1 MLNCLFL
8 EGGRMAGKDIIIMRQ
23 KELKRLHV
31 VHKVMEGEL
40 TQVEAAE
47 ILSLSER
54 QIGRIVTRIREEG
67 DNGIQH
73 RSRGKESHRRLPK
86 KLKDRVVALYV
97 QKYKGFGPTFTAEK
111 LFEIDAIGLSKET
124 VRKWLLEAGQWQKD
138 RKPRTHRQWRERKW
152 HCGQMVQMDGSHHDW
167 FEGRRPKC
175 VLMGYIDDATSRIFC
190 RFYEYEGTIPAMDS
204 FKRYSRAHGLPMSV
218 YFDKH
223 TTYKS
228 TAEPSIEDEINA
240 TEPLSE
246 FGRALRELG
255 VELIHAHSPQAKGRV
270 ERMFNT
276 LQDRLVKEMT
286 LRGITTIEE
295 ANTYLKS
302 YLSAHNKRFAVKPK
316 EQNDL
321 HRDVPK
327 GFNLDTVLCIRTER
341 TLRNDFTIAHNG
353 KLYQIQEVVKSKKVL
368 VQERVNGTML
378 ITQNDTRLKFKEI
391 TARPQKQQKPA
402 RMHRKRKVHIPST
415 DHPWRKWNYQVSDKQ
430 ENQRE
435 KLIEVAA

>member
-31 VHKVMEGEL
+31 IHKIMEGEL
-40 TQVEAAE
+40 TQVQAAE

-54 QIGRIVTRIREEG
+54 QIGRIVKRIKTEG

-73 RSRGKESHRRLPK
+73 QSRGKESGRRLPK
-86 KLKDRVVALYV
+86 KLQDRVVELYV

-111 LFEIDAIGLSKET
+111 LFEIDAIDLSKET
-124 VRKWLLEAGQWQKD
+124 LRKWLIEAGQWQKG
-138 RKPRTHRQWRERKW
+138 RKTRTHRQWRERKW

-175 VLMGYIDDATSRIFC
+175 VLMGYIDDATGRIYC

-204 FKRYSRAHGLPMSV
+204 FKRYIRAHGIPMSV

-228 TAEPSIEDEINA
+228 PAEPSIEDEING

-286 LRGITTIEE
+286 LRGIATIED
-295 ANTYLKS
+295 ANRYVKN
-302 YLSAHNKRFAVKPK
+302 YLSSHNKRFAVKPK

-321 HRDVPK
+321 HREIPR
-327 GFNLDTVLCIRTER
+327 GLNLDTILCVKTER
-341 TLRNDFTIAHNG
+341 TLRNDSTIGHNG
-353 KLYQIQEVVKSKKVL
+353 KFYQIQEVVRSKKVL
-368 VQERVNGTML
+368 VEERVNGRMR
-378 ITQNDTRLKFKEI
+378 ITHNGMSVKFTEILTRPERK
-391 TARPQKQQKPA
+391 QKPIY
-402 RMHRKRKVHIPST
+402 RVRKRKVHIPSA
-415 DHPWRKWNYQVSDKQ
+415 DHPWRKWNYQASDKQ
-430 ENQRE
+430 QDQKK

>member
-1 MLNCLFL
+1 
-8 EGGRMAGKDIIIMRQ
+8 MAGRDIIIMRQ

-31 VHKVMEGEL
+31 IHKVMEGEL

-47 ILSLSER
+47 ILTLSER
-54 QIGRIVTRIREEG
+54 QIGRIVKGIREEG
-67 DNGIQH
+67 DKGIQH
-73 RSRGKESHRRLPK
+73 RSRGKESRRRLPK
-86 KLKDRVVALYV
+86 RLKDRVVELYL
-97 QKYKGFGPTFTAEK
+97 QRYKGFGPTFTAEK
-111 LFEIDAIGLSKET
+111 VFEIDAIDLSKET
-124 VRKWLLEAGQWQKD
+124 VRKWLIEAGQWQRG

-152 HCGQMVQMDGSHHDW
+152 HCGEMVQMDGSHHDW

-175 VLMGYIDDATSRIFC
+175 VLMGYIDDATGRIFC
-190 RFYEYEGTIPAMDS
+190 RYHEYERTIPAMDS
-204 FKRYSRAHGLPMSV
+204 FKRYIRKYGIPMSV

-228 TAEPSIEDEINA
+228 PAEPSIEDEING

-255 VELIHAHSPQAKGRV
+255 VNLIHAHSPQAKGRV

-286 LRGITTIEE
+286 LRGINTIEE
-295 ANTYLKS
+295 ANQYLKG
-302 YLSAHNKRFAVKPK
+302 YLSSHNKRFAVKPK

-321 HRDVPK
+321 HRDIPK
-327 GFNLDTVLCIRTER
+327 GLNLDRTLCIRTER
-341 TLRNDFTIAHNG
+341 TLRNDSTIAHNG
-353 KLYQIQEVVKSKKVL
+353 KLYQIQEAVKSKKVL

-378 ITQNDTRLKFKEI
+378 ITHNDVSLKFKEL
-391 TARPQKQQKPA
+391 TTRPEKQQKPE
-402 RMHRKRKVHIPST
+402 RILRKRKGHTPSV
-415 DHPWRKWNYQVSDKQ
+415 DHPWRKSNYQLFGKRQ
-430 ENQRE
+430 NQQK

>member
-1 MLNCLFL
+1 
-8 EGGRMAGKDIIIMRQ
+8 MAGKDIIIMRQ

-31 VHKVMEGEL
+31 IHKVMEGEL
-40 TQVEAAE
+40 RQVEAAE

-54 QIGRIVTRIREEG
+54 QIGRIVKRIREEG
-67 DNGIQH
+67 DKGIQH
-73 RSRGKESHRRLPK
+73 RSRGKESRKRLPK
-86 KLKDRVVALYV
+86 KLKDRVVAMYL

-111 LFEIDAIGLSKET
+111 LYELDDIALSKET
-124 VRKWLLEAGQWQKD
+124 VRKWLIEAGQWQRG

-152 HCGQMVQMDGSHHDW
+152 HCGEMVQMDGSHHDW

-175 VLMGYIDDATSRIFC
+175 VLMGYIDDATGRIFC

-204 FKRYSRAHGLPMSV
+204 FKRYIRAHGIPMSV

-228 TAEPSIEDEINA
+228 TAEPSIEDEING

-246 FGRALRELG
+246 FGRALTELG

-286 LRGITTIEE
+286 LRGISTIEE
-295 ANTYLKS
+295 ANQYLKS
-302 YLSAHNKRFAVKPK
+302 YLSSHNKRFAVQPK

-321 HRDVPK
+321 HRDIPK
-327 GFNLDTVLCIRTER
+327 GLNLDKVLCIRTER
-341 TLRNDFTIAHNG
+341 TLRNDSTIAHNG
-353 KLYQIQEVVKSKKVL
+353 KLYQIQEAVKPKKVL
-368 VQERVNGTML
+368 VEERVNGTML
-378 ITQNDTRLKFKEI
+378 ITHNDARLKFKEI
-391 TARPQKQQKPA
+391 TIRPEKQQKPT
-402 RMHRKRKVHIPST
+402 RRLRQRKIHTPSA
-415 DHPWRKWNYQVSDKQ
+415 DHPWRNWNYQLFNKRQNRRKKQ
-430 ENQRE
+430 
-435 KLIEVAA
+435 IEVVA

>member
-1 MLNCLFL
+1 
-8 EGGRMAGKDIIIMRQ
+8 MAGKDIIIMRQ
-23 KELKRLHV
+23 KELKRIHV
-31 VHKVMEGEL
+31 IHKVMEGEL

-47 ILSLSER
+47 ILTLSER
-54 QIGRIVTRIREEG
+54 QIGRIVKRIREEG
-67 DNGIQH
+67 DSGIQH
-73 RSRGKESHRRLPK
+73 RSRGIESSRRLPE
-86 KLKDRVVALYV
+86 KLKDRVVRLYL

-111 LFEIDAIGLSKET
+111 LYELDAIELSKET
-124 VRKWLLEAGQWQKD
+124 VRKWLIEAGQWQRG

-175 VLMGYIDDATSRIFC
+175 VIMGYIDDATGRIYC

-204 FKRYSRAHGLPMSV
+204 FKRYIRAHGIPMSV

-228 TAEPSIEDEINA
+228 PAEPSIEDEING

-286 LRGITTIEE
+286 LRGIHTIEE
-295 ANTYLKS
+295 ANRYLKS
-302 YLSAHNKRFAVKPK
+302 YLSSHNKRFVVKPK
-316 EQNDL
+316 EQSNL
-321 HRDVPK
+321 HRAIPK
-327 GFNLDTVLCIRTER
+327 GLNLDNILCIRTER
-341 TLRNDFTIAHNG
+341 TLRNDATIAHNG
-353 KLYQIQEVVKSKKVL
+353 KLYQIQEAVKSKKVL

-378 ITQNDTRLKFKEI
+378 ITQNHARLKFKEI
-391 TARPQKQQKPA
+391 TTRPQKQQKPD
-402 RMHRKRKVHIPST
+402 RILRKRKIHIPSA
-415 DHPWRKWNYQVSDKQ
+415 DHPWRKSYSQLFNKRQ
-430 ENQRE
+430 NQPK